1 MQKRVQQASFT
12 SVRLHI
18 QYITLHRSLLLLPLR
33 TASIAVTYITERT
46 SCVGRAS
53 PVLVSFRMIEEV
65 TSVEN
70 ESACACLC
78 VLISSEHL
86 TCLATRLSSLPL
98 LFRPCLNPTLSAS
111 LSVTDTH
118 AHTHT
123 HLTIFPG
130 CHTLSLRQI
139 LCESVPRIHPHH
151 PTDRPT
157 DRLSEPVSLSLP
169 LSLSLCPK
177 SNRNT
182 TLTLSLTQT
191 LRPTAAASAAESLP
205 RFPFLS
211 HSLSLSRFILVA
223 KGVFILTTIYTT
235 STSSLTRIGP
245 FPPLIALL
253 SSGAAPFHGPFLVSP
268 PPSP

>member
-1 MQKRVQQASFT
+1 MKRTPFSLSLSRFYMQKRVQQASFT

-123 HLTIFPG
+123 HISLFFQAVTHCHCAKSCASLFLESIRTI
-130 CHTLSLRQI
+130 R
-139 LCESVPRIHPHH
+139 

-157 DRLSEPVSLSLP
+157 VC
-169 LSLSLCPK
+169 LSLSP
-177 SNRNT
+177 
-182 TLTLSLTQT
+182 
-191 LRPTAAASAAESLP
+191 
-205 RFPFLS
+205 
-211 HSLSLSRFILVA
+211 SLSPSLYLSVRNQIE
-223 KGVFILTTIYTT
+223 T
-235 STSSLTRIGP
+235 P
-245 FPPLIALL
+245 
-253 SSGAAPFHGPFLVSP
+253 H
-268 PPSP
+268 